1 MCFGA
6 AGPPDSMTATSPS
19 NSVLCDTWWA
29 EMAPNAMLM
38 FRFTKNFASF
48 LACLGHCAS
57 SPCKTIHAAQHQ
69 LPRCDSPVSGPAMDQ
84 DFNGFQTSHASS
96 KFPLDSPAAFLLDLP
111 TNHALPGKKSLS

>member
-48 LACLGHCAS
+48 LACLGHLAS
-57 SPCKTIHAAQHQ
+57 SPCKTIQAEQHQ
-69 LPRCDSPVSGPAMDQ
+69 LPRFDSPVSGPAMDQ
-84 DFNGFQTSHASS
+84 DFNGFQTSH
-96 KFPLDSPAAFLLDLP
+96 
-111 TNHALPGKKSLS
+111 